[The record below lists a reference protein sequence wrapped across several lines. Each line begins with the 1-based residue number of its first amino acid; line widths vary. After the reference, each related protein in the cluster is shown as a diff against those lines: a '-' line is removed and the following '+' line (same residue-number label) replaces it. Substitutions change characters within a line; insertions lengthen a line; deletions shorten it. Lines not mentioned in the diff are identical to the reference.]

1 MAEIHSGYLS
11 RMQIAHRHK
20 THESSVYQYIE
31 QFPDFPLGKVQRAI
45 GMNRTVL
52 VYCEQEID
60 AWFAKHAGQLKLKRG
75 LDSALVRDFMS
86 GRHKST
92 EPINT
97 NEKAH
102 DCGNSVDFNEKSLTK
117 ISG

>member
-31 QFPDFPLGKVQRAI
+31 QFPDFPAGKVQRTF
-45 GMNRTVL
+45 GMRVVL
-52 VYCEQEID
+52 IYCEQEID
-60 AWFAKHAGQLKLKRG
+60 AWFEKHAAQLKLKRG
-75 LDSALVRDFMS
+75 FDSALIRNFMS

-92 EPINT
+92 EPIDT

-102 DCGNSVDFNEKSLTK
+102 DCSNSVDFK
-117 ISG
+117 